1 MVMHTNKGWMDEHL
15 HPQQYSKMS
24 VQYNLDE
31 VWEWTSLKLALGL
44 QRCTGYRA
52 LQEDPVER
60 KWLFWLVNDNDWP
73 RWWDLNIEV

>member
-1 MVMHTNKGWMDEHL
+1 MDEHL

-31 VWEWTSLKLALGL
+31 VSESTSLKLTLGL
-44 QRCTGYRA
+44 QRYTGYRA

-60 KWLFWLVNDNDWP
+60 K
-73 RWWDLNIEV
+73 

>member
-1 MVMHTNKGWMDEHL
+1 LMLT
-15 HPQQYSKMS
+15 
-24 VQYNLDE
+24 
-31 VWEWTSLKLALGL
+31 LGL